1 MPVRVGIFGYGT
13 IGKRVA
19 DAVLKFSDEFELVG
33 VVKPTPDYEAEIAVS
48 KGIKVYTYSDK
59 LKDFEKLGI
68 PVAGTAEELL
78 DKVDVVIDA
87 TPGKVGKEM
96 KEKYYAPRGKPAIFQ
111 GGEKADVADVSF
123 NALANYDRAV
133 GAKYIR
139 VVSCNT
145 TGICRLLA
153 SFLLHGLKIRKVRV
167 YLVRRGADPK
177 EHKRGPINDVV
188 PDPVTVPSHHGPDV
202 KTVIPEINIVTMA
215 VAVPVTLMHLHMVN
229 IEFETNVTREDI
241 IRMLEETPRIMLV
254 PTGKRMDSIA
264 QLIEWARDI
273 GRYRNDIMENCIFEG
288 SITVVDGNDVYL
300 SMAIHQESIVIPENI
315 DALRA
320 MFKLAD
326 KWTSIEKT
334 DKVLGLITSGK
345 KYKF

>member
-1 MPVRVGIFGYGT
+1 MPIKVGVIGYGT

-19 DAVLKFSDEFELVG
+19 DSISKFPDEFELVG
-33 VVKPTPDYEAEIAVS
+33 ILKPTPDYEAEIAIR
-48 KGIKVYTYSDK
+48 KGYKVYTYPEK
-59 LKDFEKLGI
+59 VKDFEKLGI
-68 PVAGTAEELL
+68 PISGTIDELL
-78 DKVDVVIDA
+78 EKIDVAIDT
-87 TPGKVGKEM
+87 TPAKVGKEM
-96 KEKYYAPRGKPAIFQ
+96 KEKYYLPKNKPAIFQ

-123 NALANYDRAV
+123 NALANYDKAI
-133 GAKYIR
+133 GARYVR

-145 TGICRLLA
+145 TGICRLLS
-153 SFLLHGLKIRKVRV
+153 SFILHGYKIRKVRV

-215 VAVPVTLMHLHMVN
+215 VAVPVTIMHLHMVN
-229 IEFETNVTREDI
+229 IEFEHQITREDVI
-241 IRMLEETPRIMLV
+241 KALEETPRIMLV
-254 PTGKRMDSIA
+254 PSGRRLDSIA
-264 QLIEWARDI
+264 HLIEWARDI

-288 SITVVDGNDVYL
+288 SISVVDGHDLYL
-300 SMAIHQESIVIPENI
+300 MMAIHQESIVIPENI

-334 DKVLGLITSGK
+334 DKVLGIVTEGK

>member
-1 MPVRVGIFGYGT
+1 MPIKVGVVGYGT

-19 DAVLKFSDEFELVG
+19 DAVVKFPDEFELVG
-33 VVKPTPDYEAEIAVS
+33 VLKPTPDYEAEIAVK
-48 KGIKVYTYSDK
+48 KGYKVYTYPEK
-59 LKDFEKLGI
+59 VKDFEKLGI
-68 PVAGTAEELL
+68 QLSGTIDELL
-78 DKVDVVIDA
+78 DKVDVVIDT
-87 TPGKVGKEM
+87 TPAKVGKDM
-96 KEKYYAPRGKPAIFQ
+96 KEKYYLPKNKPAIFQ
-111 GGEKADVADVSF
+111 GGEKADIADVSF
-123 NALANYDRAV
+123 NALANYDKAI

-145 TGICRLLA
+145 TGICRILA
-153 SFLLHGLKIRKVRV
+153 SLLLHGYKIRKVRV

-215 VAVPVTLMHLHMVN
+215 VAVPVTLMHLHMLN
-229 IEFETNVTREDI
+229 IEFEHSITREDI
-241 IRMLEETPRIMLV
+241 VRALEETPRIMLV
-254 PTGKRMDSIA
+254 PGGRRLDSIA
-264 QLIEWARDI
+264 HLIEWARDL
-273 GRYRNDIMENCIFEG
+273 GRYRNDIMENCIFEN
-288 SITVVDGNDVYL
+288 SISVVDGNDLYMM
-300 SMAIHQESIVIPENI
+300 MAIHQESIVIPENI

-334 DKVLGLITSGK
+334 DKVLGVITEGK
-345 KYKF
+345 KYKI